1 MNVRESI
8 VIAVILWFAFRG
20 VQKGFVKKLAAM
32 VSLVLSVVLVSL
44 FLPYITDYL
53 KYETP
58 VYTVIEHKCE
68 EIVSEKLA
76 EQFPEIYGNQEPET
90 HSPGR
95 IEQTEIIENL
105 PLPQELI
112 DMLLDYNNSE
122 GYSRLNVTGFQEYI
136 VSFISSVILN
146 VAAFL
151 VSVLVVQLLL
161 WAVIAALNLV
171 ASIPVIRFVNRLAGM
186 GLGLIQV
193 LFLIWVFFLILSMF
207 SGTEAGMFILSLVQE
222 SEFLSEM
229 YETNVFLDI
238 VLRAA
243 AILV

>member
-1 MNVRESI
+1 MNVLEII
-8 VIAVILWFAFRG
+8 VIAVIAWFAFRG
-20 VQKGFVKKLAAM
+20 FQKGFVKKLAAM
-32 VSLVLSVVLVSL
+32 VSLVLSIVLVSV

-58 VYTVIEHKCE
+58 VYMVIENKCE
-68 EIVSEKLA
+68 EIVTKKLA
-76 EQFPEIYGNQEPET
+76 EQFPDIYQNEIREAQN
-90 HSPGR
+90 PGR

-105 PLPQELI
+105 PLPQELT

-122 GYSRLNVTGFQEYI
+122 GYSRLHVTGFQEYI
-136 VSFISSVILN
+136 VSFIASVILN

-186 GLGLIQV
+186 GLGLLQV
-193 LFLIWVFFLILSMF
+193 LFLIWIFFLILSMF
-207 SGTEAGMFILSLVQE
+207 SGTDAGMFLLSLVHE